1 MSTISDALKKVQQ
14 QRAASS
20 PERLAPPVVTT
31 NSPVPPRSQR
41 RCNDSESPMTPLVW
55 RVVVIIALVLG
66 VSVLI
71 MRYGLSKGTNKNAS
85 MNVGED
91 SLSPVEVSGNE
102 VAEAE
107 GRNQSLAAAN
117 SDSRVVVVTNIVERS
132 VPVPVPVGPEPKL
145 VGIFYSEQN
154 PVAIIN
160 GISMKKGEQVG
171 GYVVSKI
178 LVESV
183 VLKAGEHELV
193 LRLR

>member
-1 MSTISDALKKVQQ
+1 
-14 QRAASS
+14 
-20 PERLAPPVVTT
+20 
-31 NSPVPPRSQR
+31 
-41 RCNDSESPMTPLVW
+41 MTPLVW

>member
-1 MSTISDALKKVQQ
+1 
-14 QRAASS
+14 
-20 PERLAPPVVTT
+20 
-31 NSPVPPRSQR
+31 
-41 RCNDSESPMTPLVW
+41 
-55 RVVVIIALVLG
+55 
-66 VSVLI
+66 
-71 MRYGLSKGTNKNAS
+71 